1 MAALFAKL
9 EEQAARQEQFY
20 REQGGKLEQ
29 QAVLCREQTEKLAQ
43 QLDERLQQST
53 TAQQEIASKLQAQS
67 TRQEKLIDELQSRLT
82 EFASLPQKT
91 KQLEEGQEVIEY
103 KLDNLESEL
112 NGLKERTSK
121 ECSAL
126 REGQDKLTSGSEC
139 HREEVKAQFREL
151 EEKLFQELSARHES
165 LKLELTGETSK
176 PSYTGSLRPTAPEFS
191 PLLGGTEPM
200 ASPPPVVLDRSS
212 RPAQPQRPPTYDG
225 KSSWDAFRMQFE
237 MLARINHWSGEEKS
251 TYLAVCL
258 RGSALS
264 VLSNMPADKIYN
276 YDDLVSALEARF
288 GNAHQSELH

>member
-20 REQGGKLEQ
+20 REQDGKLEQ

-43 QLDERLQQST
+43 QLDERLQQNT

-82 EFASLPQKT
+82 EFASLPQWT

-126 REGQDKLTSGSEC
+126 REGQDKLKSGSEG

-151 EEKLFQELSARHES
+151 EEKLFQELSVRHES
-165 LKLELTGETSK
+165 LKLELSGGTLK
-176 PSYTGSLRPTAPEFS
+176 PSYTGALRPTAPEFFLPLQVPNLW
-191 PLLGGTEPM
+191 PLL
-200 ASPPPVVLDRSS
+200 L
-212 RPAQPQRPPTYDG
+212 Q
-225 KSSWDAFRMQFE
+225 
-237 MLARINHWSGEEKS
+237 
-251 TYLAVCL
+251 
-258 RGSALS
+258 
-264 VLSNMPADKIYN
+264 
-276 YDDLVSALEARF
+276 
-288 GNAHQSELH
+288 